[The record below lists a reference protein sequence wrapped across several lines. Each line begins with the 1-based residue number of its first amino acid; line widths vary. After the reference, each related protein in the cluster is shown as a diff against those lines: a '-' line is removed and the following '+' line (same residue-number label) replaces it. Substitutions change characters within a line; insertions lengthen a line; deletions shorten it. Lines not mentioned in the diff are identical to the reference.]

1 MIFFS
6 KSYPDNDD
14 LILQPYTIHFS
25 LNSLIPGVD
34 NVRYDVHLSPGLC
47 RSVENITRYLVMKH
61 AKVGEIP
68 EASSQIAS
76 SWVKI
81 RGDFIQNCIDV
92 MLGAINKA
100 KLEREI
106 QINFLA
112 QTALA
117 KMVLE
122 EIRSQF
128 LQLIEQYKNLIRKHD
143 VSHRVEISDVI
154 RLKEA
159 LSEIQKNRTK
169 IICDVAKELF
179 QCIAEAQQNELHKI
193 REANFGSD
201 SILPEDFFINPL
213 IHAENATDDF
223 FMLETYVLFGN
234 RMADPLKYETVLALM
249 NSFFNQFDERKA
261 EPHEPTASLP
271 AVSLDD
277 YEEKLVPEKTTTVT
291 NVDAWLKHVDNIDTV
306 FNYIKSESKLRE
318 LKYQHA
324 SKNDVAVVKIQ
335 IRNRKWRMQQLHSLL
350 KKEGLI
356 EIIAAC
362 YAMLPVYTEFCPPLF
377 PHEVINYLTSSKERN
392 VITAKLKRLKAGSGK
407 SVSLAPLKNIIH
419 EIKNLKEHKANETII
434 RFLKDFVRYNRDL
447 HNYEILKE
455 AMNRIN
461 LAADEKTRNLSR
473 VNHTLYEFLL
483 PREQVREEK
492 PIVNHVV
499 IKSDLRGSTDIT
511 HQIKERGLNPASYFS
526 LNFFNPITAILSEY
540 GATKVFIEGDAII
553 LSIFE
558 KEETPEDWYS
568 VARACGLAINML
580 MITQRYNANSKK
592 HRFPVLEQGIGVS
605 HRNSPPT
612 FLLDGE
618 NRIMISPAIN
628 QADRLSGCSKLLRKK
643 FEPQKGPFNLY
654 VFQTNQIEDL
664 SATADDLYERYNV
677 NGIELNADG
686 FEKLKEE
693 INLKRMKC
701 HIPDFWKEPFIIY
714 TGIFPT
720 ISGKYQRL
728 VIRED
733 HIPLVSVDNF
743 TVLRLTNQKYYEV
756 CTQRRLYEYA
766 KQMSKSP

>member
-1 MIFFS
+1 MSFLS

-14 LILQPYTIHFS
+14 LVLKPYVIGFS
-25 LNSLIPGVD
+25 LDRLVPGVD
-34 NVRYDVHLSPGLC
+34 NVRYDVHLSPSLC
-47 RSVENITRYLVMKH
+47 RAAESITKHLVAKH
-61 AKVGEIP
+61 SKAAEIP
-68 EASSQIAS
+68 EASGQTI

-81 RGDFIQNCIDV
+81 RDNFKQHCIDV

-112 QTALA
+112 QIALA

-128 LQLIEQYKNLIRKHD
+128 FQLIEHYKNMIRKHE
-143 VSHRVEISDVI
+143 VSHRFEISDVI

-159 LSEIQKNRTK
+159 LSEIQKNRIK

-179 QCIAEAQQNELHKI
+179 QYIAEAQQNELRKI

-201 SILPEDFFINPL
+201 AILPEDFFTNPL
-213 IHAENATDDF
+213 IHAEKTTDDF
-223 FMLETYVLFGN
+223 FMLESYVLFGN
-234 RMADPLKYETVLALM
+234 RLADPLKYEELLSLM
-249 NSFFNQFDERKA
+249 NAFFSQFDDKEA
-261 EPHEPTASLP
+261 EAHDPIAPLP
-271 AVSLDD
+271 LLSSEE
-277 YEEKLVPEKTTTVT
+277 YEDAPPPENQQFIS
-291 NVDAWLKHVDNIDTV
+291 NVDAWIKQIENIDTV
-306 FNYIKSESKLRE
+306 FNYIKSESRLRE

-324 SKNDVAVVKIQ
+324 PKTELASIKIQ
-335 IRNRKWRMQQLHSLL
+335 VRNRKWRMQQLFSLL

-356 EIIAAC
+356 EGILAC
-362 YAMLPVYTEFCPPLF
+362 YKMQPVFMEFCPPLF
-377 PHEVINYLTSSKERN
+377 PHEVMNYLTSSKERN
-392 VITAKLKRLKAGSGK
+392 AIAAKLKRLKAGSGK
-407 SVSLAPLKNIIH
+407 FSSLTPLKDIIREMSRMNVH
-419 EIKNLKEHKANETII
+419 TKNEYII
-434 RFLKDFVRYNRDL
+434 RFLKDFARYHRDL
-447 HNYEILKE
+447 HNYQILKD

-461 LAADEKTRNLSR
+461 LASDEKTQNLSR

-483 PREQVREEK
+483 PREQVHEEK
-492 PIVNHVV
+492 PIVNHVI
-499 IKSDLRGSTDIT
+499 IKTDVRGSTDIT

-580 MITQRYNANSKK
+580 MITQRYNVNSKK
-592 HRFPVLEQGIGVS
+592 HRFPILEQGIGICY
-605 HRNSPPT
+605 RNSPPT

-628 QADRLSGCSKLLRKK
+628 QADRLSGCSKMLRKK
-643 FEPQKGPFNLY
+643 FEPRKGPFNLY
-654 VFQTNQIEDL
+654 VFQTTQIEDL
-664 SATADDLYERYNV
+664 SVTADDLYDRYNV
-677 NGIELNADG
+677 NGIELNAKG

-693 INLKRMKC
+693 INLKKIKC
-701 HIPDFWKEPFIIY
+701 HIPDFWEEPFIIH

-733 HIPLVSVDNF
+733 HIPLVSLDNLS
-743 TVLRLTNQKYYEV
+743 VLRPTNQKYYEV

-766 KQMSKSP
+766 KQMAKNE